1 MASGIVSISQD
12 RPDQAIAAFERAI
25 RLSPLDPWV
34 SWAFTFGLAWAHQAA
49 RRYEEAL
56 N

>member
-1 MASGIVSISQD
+1 MASGIVSISQN
-12 RPDQAIAAFERAI
+12 RPGAI

>member
-1 MASGIVSISQD
+1 MASGIVSISQN
-12 RPDQAIAAFERAI
+12 RPDQAIAAIERAQSD
-25 RLSPLDPWV
+25 RTLDPWV